1 MLLTWFSAG
10 AVNARVEHSDRALG
24 EMDHIPMLEASL
36 HRDVLS
42 ARAGVLQNYDP
53 LAREANASGVSS
65 GRLRQAI
72 SRRRAKLTALAIA
85 GRR

>member
-1 MLLTWFSAG
+1 MLLTWFSVG
-10 AVNARVEHSDRALG
+10 AVNARAEHFDRALG
-24 EMDHIPMLEASL
+24 EMDHFAMLEASL
-36 HRDVLS
+36 HRDVQS
-42 ARAGVLQNYDP
+42 ARARVLRNDDP
-53 LAREANASGVSS
+53 LAREANALGVSS